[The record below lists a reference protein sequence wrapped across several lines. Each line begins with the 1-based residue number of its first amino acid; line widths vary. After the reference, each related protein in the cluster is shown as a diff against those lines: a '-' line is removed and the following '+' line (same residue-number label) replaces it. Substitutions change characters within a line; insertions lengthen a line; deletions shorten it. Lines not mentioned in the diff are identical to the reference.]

1 MKKLLT
7 AAAAALL
14 LTGCNPSPEQRA
26 RVNSQLP
33 PGCTIRELGTFGS
46 IENLVAVICDG
57 RSTKALNFT
66 ETHIAGKVIVTK
78 QMAVL
83 QVD

>member
-1 MKKLLT
+1 MKKLF
-7 AAAAALL
+7 AIGACALL
-14 LTGCNPSPEQRA
+14 LSGCNPSAEQRA

-66 ETHIAGKVIVTK
+66 ETHSTGKVTVTK